1 MHFTIEDLAYFIT
14 AVISNSDENPIKV
27 IGDHTLT
34 LLEEQIGHHE
44 IDKQIQAISDFN
56 VIILKSFLL
65 TIPNLNRGTIPFII
79 NQFRKGLDRLERDLL
94 K

>member
-1 MHFTIEDLAYFIT
+1 MHFTIQDLAYFIT

-34 LLEEQIGHHE
+34 LLQEQIGHHE
-44 IDKQIQAISDFN
+44 IDKQISAINDFN
-56 VIILKSFLL
+56 VMILKSFMLNL
-65 TIPNLNRGTIPFII
+65 PNLNPGTIPFVI
-79 NQFRKGLDRLERDLL
+79 NQFRQGLDRLEHDLL

>member
-1 MHFTIEDLAYFIT
+1 MHFTIQDLAYFIT

-34 LLEEQIGHHE
+34 LLHEQIGHNE
-44 IDKQIQAISDFN
+44 IDKQISAINDFN
-56 VIILKSFLL
+56 IMILKSFMFNL
-65 TIPNLNRGTIPFII
+65 PNLNPGTIRFMI
-79 NQFRKGLDRLERDLL
+79 NQFREGLDRLERDLL